1 MQMRNDTWRTRTLAL
16 TGATLVLAALAGGAL
31 PKLPAERALP
41 QGTDSPGVVVFSHAS
56 HVDAARPDCTGCHPR
71 LFSILHEA
79 TPTQGGPRITH
90 KEMEAGR
97 QCGACHDGKAAHGFE
112 DCAACHR
119 DK

>member
-1 MQMRNDTWRTRTLAL
+1 MRNEIRRILAVSGAVLAL
-16 TGATLVLAALAGGAL
+16 AAFAGGAL
-31 PKLPAERALP
+31 PKMPADRPLP
-41 QGTDSPGVVVFSHAS
+41 QAEDSPGVVVFSHAS
-56 HVDAARPDCTGCHPR
+56 HVEASRPDCTGCHPR
-71 LFSILHEA
+71 TFSILREGA
-79 TPTQGGPRITH
+79 SPKDAPRITH